1 MRSFQ
6 LQMLASISTCALVE
20 QLLLVTV
27 AGKSTQ
33 ELSDRS
39 QEEPMIENMNRGE
52 STDAEVLNSPSQT
65 LGTQGKGASTRTAS
79 RFAWAV
85 LVYMLGVIL
94 WGAYVRAS
102 GSGAGCGN
110 HWPLCNGEVI
120 PTSPPKQLLIEFTH
134 RITSGLAL
142 ISVLVLLYLTWRTT
156 VRSAWARIA
165 AVLSVVFMLNEALL
179 GALLVLLQHVGKDE
193 SASRAGLLSLHL
205 TNTLLLIGSIA
216 LTARWLT
223 DSPTRSDFDA
233 KNIGR
238 IAIGLVSA
246 ILIGVSGALAA
257 LGDTLF
263 PATSLSGSIRSD
275 LSTTSHFLLRL
286 RLLHPVIAIIG
297 AAYVIWLFATYALRR
312 SGVLRKFA
320 IALFLV
326 IVLQVSLGILNVL
339 LLAPIWLQITHLLVG
354 DLVWVVLLLVSDQAL
369 RSPSPS
375 RSNAA

>member
-1 MRSFQ
+1 
-6 LQMLASISTCALVE
+6 
-20 QLLLVTV
+20 
-27 AGKSTQ
+27 
-33 ELSDRS
+33 
-39 QEEPMIENMNRGE
+39 MIENMNRGE
-52 STDAEVLNSPSQT
+52 STDAEVLTSTST
-65 LGTQGKGASTRTAS
+65 MLGEHRERASTRNTS

-85 LVYMLGVIL
+85 LIYMLGMIL

-142 ISVLVLLYLTWRTT
+142 ISVFVLLYLTWRAT
-156 VRSAWARIA
+156 VRGGWARIT

-193 SASRAGLLSLHL
+193 SASRAVLLSLHL
-205 TNTLLLIGSIA
+205 TNTLLLIGCIA

-223 DSPTRSDFDA
+223 DSPTRSDLGGE
-233 KNIGR
+233 KVGTVVV
-238 IAIGLVSA
+238 GLLSA
-246 ILIGVSGALAA
+246 ILIGITGALAA

-263 PATSLSGSIRSD
+263 PATSLSGSIQSD
-275 LSTTSHFLLRL
+275 FSTTSHFLLRL
-286 RLLHPVIAIIG
+286 RFLHPAIAIIG
-297 AAYVIWLFATYALRR
+297 AAYVIWLFAVCALRR
-312 SGVLRKFA
+312 SGVLRRFA
-320 IALFLV
+320 IALFLL

-354 DLVWVVLLLVSDQAL
+354 DLFWVVLVLVSDQAL
-369 RSPSPS
+369 RTQTQPEQRGIASA
-375 RSNAA
+375 RSGNISGT

>member
-1 MRSFQ
+1 
-6 LQMLASISTCALVE
+6 
-20 QLLLVTV
+20 
-27 AGKSTQ
+27 
-33 ELSDRS
+33 
-39 QEEPMIENMNRGE
+39 
-52 STDAEVLNSPSQT
+52 
-65 LGTQGKGASTRTAS
+65 
-79 RFAWAV
+79 
-85 LVYMLGVIL
+85 MLGVIL

-193 SASRAGLLSLHL
+193 SASRAVLLSLHL

-233 KNIGR
+233 KKIGR
-238 IAIGLVSA
+238 MAIGLVSA
-246 ILIGVSGALAA
+246 ILMGVSGALAA

-275 LSTTSHFLLRL
+275 FSTTSHFLLRL

-354 DLVWVVLLLVSDQAL
+354 DLFWVVLLLVSDQAL
-369 RSPSPS
+369 RTQPEPEQ
-375 RSNAA
+375 RSIAPARSGNQSGT

>member
-1 MRSFQ
+1 M
-6 LQMLASISTCALVE
+6 E
-20 QLLLVTV
+20 QLLLLTV
-27 AGKSTQ
+27 AEKLTQ
-33 ELSDRS
+33 ELSARS
-39 QEEPMIENMNRGE
+39 REESMIENMNRGE
-52 STDAEVLNSPSQT
+52 STDAGVLTSLS
-65 LGTQGKGASTRTAS
+65 GTHGSHPIRASTRNAS

-85 LVYMLGVIL
+85 LIYMLGVIL

-120 PTSPPKQLLIEFTH
+120 PTSPPKQLLIELTH

-156 VRSAWARIA
+156 VRGAWARIT

-193 SASRAGLLSLHL
+193 SASRAVLLSLHL

-223 DSPTRSDFDA
+223 DSPTRSDFGG
-233 KNIGR
+233 KEVRR
-238 IAIGLVSA
+238 IFIGLLSA
-246 ILIGVSGALAA
+246 ILIGISGALAA

-263 PATSLSGSIRSD
+263 PSTSLSGAIRSD
-275 LSTTSHFLLRL
+275 FSPTSHFLLRL
-286 RLLHPVIAIIG
+286 RLLHPTIAIIG
-297 AAYVIWLFATYALRR
+297 TAYVIWLFAMCALRS

-320 IALFLV
+320 IALFFL
-326 IVLQVSLGILNVL
+326 IVLQVSLGVLNVL

-354 DLVWVVLLLVSDQAL
+354 DLCWVVLVLVSDQAL
-369 RSPSPS
+369 RMQGA
-375 RSNAA
+375 R

>member
-1 MRSFQ
+1 
-6 LQMLASISTCALVE
+6 MLASISTCVLVE
-20 QLLLVTV
+20 QLLPVTV
-27 AGKSTQ
+27 GWKSTQ
-33 ELSDRS
+33 ELSDHS
-39 QEEPMIENMNRGE
+39 QEESMIKNMNRGE
-52 STDAEVLNSPSQT
+52 STDAEILNSPSET
-65 LGTQGKGASTRTAS
+65 LGTHGKPASTRPNTS

-85 LVYMLGVIL
+85 LIYMLGVIL

-120 PTSPPKQLLIEFTH
+120 PTSPPKELLIELTH

-142 ISVLVLLYLTWRTT
+142 VSVLVLLYLTWRTT

-193 SASRAGLLSLHL
+193 SLSHAVLLSLHL

-223 DSPTRSDFDA
+223 ESPTRSDFNA
-233 KNIGR
+233 EKLGR
-238 IAIGLVSA
+238 MAFGLVSA
-246 ILIGVSGALAA
+246 ILMGVSGALAA

-275 LSTTSHFLLRL
+275 FSTTSHFLLRL
-286 RLLHPVIAIIG
+286 RLLHPVIAVIG
-297 AAYVIWLFATYALRR
+297 AAYIISLFATYALRG
-312 SGVLRKFA
+312 SGVLRKLA

-339 LLAPIWLQITHLLVG
+339 LLAPIWLQITHLLAG
-354 DLVWVVLLLVSDQAL
+354 DLFWVVLLLVSDQAL
-369 RSPSPS
+369 RTSPS